1 MEDFGLYYLEAEQAV
16 VGAIFKDESLMKECT
31 IEPEHLNSRKLQK
44 LLTLMKELDREGKP
58 IDIISV
64 VERAG
69 AASELLDQF
78 GGISY
83 IMEVAGSCPTTA
95 NFSFYE
101 NLVMEYYQ
109 KRKTIE
115 VANQISQDAWN
126 DNISDT
132 IQRGVNSLMAIEAGR
147 AGDDVGLL
155 RDSLVELY
163 DQTERDGTVL
173 PGIATGFADLDR
185 LLMEGLKPKDLVIVG
200 ARPSVGKSAFALNL
214 ALKAVETDVC
224 IIFSLE
230 MPKIQLVK
238 RAISCLGGIHNFK
251 MAYPKRDFDEDDWKN
266 YSAAVGVLSKA
277 NLRIMD
283 QPGVK
288 INEIW
293 SKVRK
298 LKREFGEEKKFLVI
312 IDYLQLIQGDP
323 KHKGN
328 RYNEI
333 SEVSRMLKEMA
344 RQLDVAVVAL
354 SQLSR
359 SLEGRQNKQPLL
371 SDLRESGQI
380 EQDADIILFLHRC
393 DYYPDHAAAEK
404 DKMDIIVAKHRHG
417 ALGTVKLRFQKEIGR
432 FVG

>member
-1 MEDFGLYYLEAEQAV
+1 MEEFGLYHLEAEQAV
-16 VGAIFKDESLMKECT
+16 VGAIFKDESLMKECN
-31 IEPEHLNSRKLQK
+31 IEPEHLYSQK
-44 LLTLMKELDREGKP
+44 LKKLLWVMKELDREGKP
-58 IDIISV
+58 IDIVSV
-64 VERAG
+64 VERALAAGKLNETGG
-69 AASELLDQF
+69 A
-78 GGISY
+78 SY
-83 IMEVAGSCPTTA
+83 IAEVAGSCPTTA

-101 NLVMEYYQ
+101 GLVMEYYQ
-109 KRKTIE
+109 KRKTVD
-115 VANQISQDAWN
+115 VANQILQEAWN
-126 DNISDT
+126 DDISDT

-147 AGDDVGLL
+147 AGDDDGLIH
-155 RDSLVELY
+155 DSLVELY

-173 PGIATGFADLDR
+173 PGIASGFADLDR

-230 MPKIQLVK
+230 MPKTQLIK

-266 YSAAVGVLSKA
+266 YSMAMGVLSKA
-277 NLRIMD
+277 NLRIID

-288 INEIW
+288 VNEIW

-333 SEVSRMLKEMA
+333 SEVSRMLKELA
-344 RQLDVAVVAL
+344 RKLDVAVVAL

-359 SLEGRQNKQPLL
+359 NLESRQNKLPLL

-380 EQDADIILFLHRC
+380 EQDADIILFLNRN
-393 DYYPDHAAAEK
+393 DYYPGGDAAEK

-417 ALGTVKLRFQKEIGR
+417 ALGTVKLKFQKEIGR

>member
-1 MEDFGLYYLEAEQAV
+1 MEDFGLYHLEAEQAV
-16 VGAIFKDESLMKECT
+16 VGAIFKDESLIKECT
-31 IEPEHLNSRKLQK
+31 IESEHLYSRKLRK
-44 LLTLMKELDREGKP
+44 LFMVMKELDRDGKP
-58 IDIISV
+58 IDIVSV

-69 AASELLDQF
+69 LMLLDEI
-78 GGISY
+78 GGVSF
-83 IMEVAGSCPTTA
+83 IMEVARSCPTTA
-95 NFSFYE
+95 NFSYYE
-101 NLVMEYYQ
+101 GLVMEYFQ
-109 KRKTIE
+109 KRKTVE
-115 VANQISQDAWN
+115 VANQILQETWTN
-126 DNISDT
+126 DISDT
-132 IQRGVNSLMAIEAGR
+132 IQRGVNNLMAIEAGR
-147 AGDDVGLL
+147 AGDDVGLI

-200 ARPSVGKSAFALNL
+200 ARPSVGKSAFAVNL

-230 MPKIQLVK
+230 MPKAQMVK

-251 MAYPKRDFDEDDWKN
+251 MAYPKRDFDENDWKN
-266 YSAAVGVLSKA
+266 YSAAMGVLSKA
-277 NLRIMD
+277 NLRIID
-283 QPGVK
+283 QSGLK
-288 INEIW
+288 LNEIW

-298 LKREFGEEKKFLVI
+298 IKREFGDEKKFLVI
-312 IDYLQLIQGDP
+312 IDYLQLVQGDP

-359 SLEGRQNKQPLL
+359 NLEGRQNKLPLL

-380 EQDADIILFLHRC
+380 EQDADIILFLHRG
-393 DYYPDHAAAEK
+393 DYYPGGDAVEK
-404 DKMDIIVAKHRHG
+404 DTMDIVVAKHRHG
-417 ALGTVKLRFQKEIGR
+417 ALGTVKLKFRKEIGR
-432 FVG
+432 FVE

>member
-16 VGAIFKDESLMKECT
+16 VGALFKDESLMKECT
-31 IEPEHLNSRKLQK
+31 IEPEHLYSRKLQK

-58 IDIISV
+58 IDMISV
-64 VERAG
+64 VERAL
-69 AASELLDQF
+69 AAGKLNEI
-78 GGISY
+78 GGGSY
-83 IMEVAGSCPTTA
+83 IAEVASSCPPTA

-132 IQRGVNSLMAIEAGR
+132 IQRGINSLMAIEDGR
-147 AGDDVGLL
+147 ASDDVGLL

-173 PGIATGFADLDR
+173 PGIATGFEDLDR

-214 ALKAVETDVC
+214 ALKAVENDVC

-230 MPKIQLVK
+230 MPKIQLAK

-266 YSAAVGVLSKA
+266 FSVAMGVLSKA
-277 NLRIMD
+277 NLRILD

-298 LKREFGEEKKFLVI
+298 LKRELGEEKKFLVI

-359 SLEGRQNKQPLL
+359 SLEGRQNKQSLL

-393 DYYPDHAAAEK
+393 DYYPDHTAAEK
-404 DKMDIIVAKHRHG
+404 DKMDVIVAKHRHG

>member
-1 MEDFGLYYLEAEQAV
+1 
-16 VGAIFKDESLMKECT
+16 
-31 IEPEHLNSRKLQK
+31 
-44 LLTLMKELDREGKP
+44 
-58 IDIISV
+58 
-64 VERAG
+64 
-69 AASELLDQF
+69 
-78 GGISY
+78 
-83 IMEVAGSCPTTA
+83 
-95 NFSFYE
+95 
-101 NLVMEYYQ
+101 
-109 KRKTIE
+109 
-115 VANQISQDAWN
+115 
-126 DNISDT
+126 
-132 IQRGVNSLMAIEAGR
+132 LMAIEDGR
-147 AGDDVGLL
+147 ASDDVGLL

-173 PGIATGFADLDR
+173 PGIATGFEDLDR

-214 ALKAVETDVC
+214 ALKAVENDVC

-230 MPKIQLVK
+230 MPKIQLAK

-266 YSAAVGVLSKA
+266 FSVAMGVLSKA
-277 NLRIMD
+277 NLRILD

-298 LKREFGEEKKFLVI
+298 LKRELGEEKKFLVI

-359 SLEGRQNKQPLL
+359 SLEGRQNKQSLL

-393 DYYPDHAAAEK
+393 DYYPDHTAAEK
-404 DKMDIIVAKHRHG
+404 DKMDVIVAKHRHG

>member
-1 MEDFGLYYLEAEQAV
+1 
-16 VGAIFKDESLMKECT
+16 
-31 IEPEHLNSRKLQK
+31 
-44 LLTLMKELDREGKP
+44 
-58 IDIISV
+58 
-64 VERAG
+64 
-69 AASELLDQF
+69 
-78 GGISY
+78 
-83 IMEVAGSCPTTA
+83 MEVAGSCPTTA

-132 IQRGVNSLMAIEAGR
+132 IQRGINSLMAIETGR

-185 LLMEGLKPKDLVIVG
+185 LLMEGLKPKELVIVG

-230 MPKIQLVK
+230 MPRTQLVK
-238 RAISCLGGIHNFK
+238 RAVSCLGGIHNFK
-251 MAYPKRDFDEDDWKN
+251 MAFPKRDFDEEDWKN

-277 NLRIMD
+277 NLRILD
-283 QPGVK
+283 QPGIK

-393 DYYPDHAAAEK
+393 DYYPDHTPAEK